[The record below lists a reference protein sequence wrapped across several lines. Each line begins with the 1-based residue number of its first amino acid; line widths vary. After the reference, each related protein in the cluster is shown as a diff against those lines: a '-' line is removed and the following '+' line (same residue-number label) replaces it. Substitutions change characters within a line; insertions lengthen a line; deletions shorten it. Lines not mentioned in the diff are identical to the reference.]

1 MIRDDVVKAGMWRRW
16 YVWITPHKSQED
28 NWDWTQWTKKNGVS
42 PAIRK
47 NRHIEEANDNS
58 LPGSDSQGYNPN
70 IGSSLGSQA
79 MRCSAQLHC
88 PTRIAQQLGE
98 RPVDLEDRCHSR
110 ACNPLHGRPHPCG
123 TDTPQHWIGKGSQT
137 KLHGSWVWLSR
148 PQGACKIRQKAVKG
162 IYKMKVIFK
171 TSRNRTPY
179 DHLQQKY
186 PTEVIL
192 VIRQIVGNW
201 RLSYELHQLHPIV

>member
-1 MIRDDVVKAGMWRRW
+1 MNGQLTSRTAAILVLVILYMEDHIRVVRILRSIELGRD
-16 YVWITPHKSQED
+16 HKQSSTVPEF
-28 NWDWTQWTKKNGVS
+28 G
-42 PAIRK
+42 
-47 NRHIEEANDNS
+47 
-58 LPGSDSQGYNPN
+58 
-70 IGSSLGSQA
+70 SLG
-79 MRCSAQLHC
+79 L
-88 PTRIAQQLGE
+88 
-98 RPVDLEDRCHSR
+98 
-110 ACNPLHGRPHPCG
+110 
-123 TDTPQHWIGKGSQT
+123 KGPA
-137 KLHGSWVWLSR
+137 K
-148 PQGACKIRQKAVKG
+148 PQKAVKG